1 MKDNMKT
8 DRYLVNYYIFK
19 RLYIFSENLF
29 NSCQQGKRQSINII
43 PIFIEV
49 TYSSIFNLEMEDW
62 STYKMENT
70 WRTWS
75 PVQFLQIHL
84 YTTKFKDENIDNW

>member
-1 MKDNMKT
+1 MKDIMKT

-49 TYSSIFNLEMEDW
+49 TYSSIFQPLNGRLKYIQNGKHLKNLM
-62 STYKMENT
+62 SYAVSANTFIYYK
-70 WRTWS
+70 
-75 PVQFLQIHL
+75 V
-84 YTTKFKDENIDNW
+84 